1 MKQHRYL
8 NMVLATLGAML
19 LLIHLAAGRQD
30 PQQEALLQKAI
41 QIETVDGDLNAAIKL
56 YRQIV
61 ENPGENRTVAAKAL
75 LQIGKCYEKLGS
87 LEARKA
93 YETLLKEYAD
103 QSDIATEA
111 RTRLAALAKPAGEDG
126 IKIRR
131 VWAGYEGDNSYYV
144 SPTPDGRSL
153 VYVDWDS
160 GGNVAIRELA
170 SGQSRLITTSANDPD
185 HFALHPILSPD
196 GKQIAFMWFNA
207 NNKTYDLRVVE
218 IDGGKPRI
226 LYADGNYEVYPD
238 SWSPDGRQ
246 IAVRRYGE
254 ATEIALITVADGSIR
269 VLKSL
274 EELVWARVCYSGD
287 DRYLVYDFPSDKDFG
302 RYDISMLAVDGS
314 GEVPLVHHPANDRL
328 LGWIPGTRDLLFRSD
343 RSGTYDLYILQVSN
357 NGPEGAPESIKRAI
371 GEIDTVGFTNDGSFY
386 FSIFTGAGSLLTA
399 PFDPKSGKIEFEKAK
414 TYLGNN
420 ITPLWS
426 HDGNSMAF
434 ATEQHNPAGPGHISR
449 HLSIRNMKTGDIQET
464 ATHLI
469 INQLYCWAPDA
480 SAIIVRGGNT
490 ESQYGIYQVELPG
503 GKTNRLYELAAG
515 DTAGAIWTADRKAI
529 IHSRDGVLVIHN
541 LETKE
546 EIELFR
552 QSGGDFVLSVSPD
565 GENLALGIS
574 GKLVTIPVSGGMVQE
589 LTTLPGP
596 GNHSWALPA
605 NLVWTPDSKYL
616 LFPVEE
622 RQNPEILYRISAEGG
637 KPEKLW
643 ESKNG
648 ISGMSI
654 HPDGRQIALST
665 YTKANEIW
673 VMENLLRQLP

>member
-1 MKQHRYL
+1 
-8 NMVLATLGAML
+8 MVLTAFGAML
-19 LLIHLAAGRQD
+19 LLIPLAAGWQD

-61 ENPGENRTVAAKAL
+61 ENPGENRAVAAKAL

-93 YETLLKEYAD
+93 YETLLEEYAD

-111 RTRLAALAKPAGEDG
+111 RSRLAALTKPAKEVG
-126 IKIRR
+126 IKIRQ
-131 VWAGYEGDNSYYV
+131 VWTEGEAANSFYV

-170 SGQSRLITTSANDPD
+170 SGQSRLITTSANAPD

-207 NNKTYDLRVVE
+207 NSKTYDLRVVE
-218 IDGGKPRI
+218 IDGGKSRI
-226 LYADGNYEVYPD
+226 LYADSNYEVYPD
-238 SWSPDGRQ
+238 SWSPDCRQ
-246 IAVRRYGE
+246 IAVRRYGG
-254 ATEIALITVADGSIR
+254 ATEIALINVADGSIR
-269 VLKSL
+269 VLKSF
-274 EELVWARVCYSGD
+274 EELGWARVCYSADG
-287 DRYLVYDFPSDKDFG
+287 RYIVYDFPSDKDSG

-314 GEVPLVHHPANDRL
+314 GEVPLVRHPANDRL
-328 LGWIPGTRDLLFRSD
+328 LGWIPGSRDLLFRSD
-343 RSGTYDLYILQVSN
+343 RSGTYDLYMLRVSG
-357 NGPEGAPESIKRAI
+357 NGPEGAPKPIKRSI
-371 GEIDTVGFTNDGSFY
+371 GEIDTVGFANDGSFY

-399 PFDPKSGKIEFEKAK
+399 PFDPKSGKIQFEKAK

-420 ITPLWS
+420 TIPLWS
-426 HDGNSMAF
+426 HDGNYLAF
-434 ATEQHNPAGPGHISR
+434 ATGQHNPTGPGHIFR
-449 HLSIRNMKTGDIQET
+449 QLRIRNMKMGDIQET
-464 ATHLI
+464 APHLI

-490 ESQYGIYQVELPG
+490 ESQYGIYQVELPS

-515 DTAGAIWTADRKAI
+515 DTADAIWTADRKAI
-529 IHSRDGVLVIHN
+529 IHSRDGVLVMHD
-541 LETKE
+541 LETKD
-546 EIELFR
+546 EIELYR

-574 GKLVTIPVSGGMVQE
+574 GKLVTIQISRRMVQE

-596 GNHSWALPA
+596 GNHSWGLPE

-616 LFPVEE
+616 LFPVEN
-622 RQNPEILYRISAEGG
+622 QNSNILYRISAEGG

-648 ISGMSI
+648 FSGISI
-654 HPDGRQIALST
+654 HLDGRQIALSN